1 MIRFCLKTKKEVI
14 TVLRKKRWVRYA
26 LVFCLCSIMATGTIT
41 AKAEEADTSGARIMP
56 QEYIDAIEDTDPL
69 RDFVPPN
76 IDFMCE
82 PLVTRSTTISVP
94 VTEPCDQEWR
104 ATYPDNWMWQANRAI
119 RDAAAPLKD
128 FGIQYYSVSQ
138 KYWDSSST
146 TSSALV
152 QEAKDEWGLRDGASL
167 MIAFTGKTYG
177 GVMGQV
183 SDIGDPYIIVFDYGY
198 DENKMTV
205 LHESGHPY
213 GLRHCTRGTNCVMS
227 EAAPIETF
235 NSMCPSHKSQWE
247 GAKNTY

>member
-152 QEAKDEWGLRDGASL
+152 QEAKDEGTAIDA
-167 MIAFTGKTYG
+167 TYG
-177 GVMGQV
+177 RKTRAVLIMDSGH
-183 SDIGDPYIIVFDYGY
+183 IVLSSIQPETVAGRLEKD
-198 DENKMTV
+198 DENISV
-205 LHESGHPY
+205 DD
-213 GLRHCTRGTNCVMS
+213 N
-227 EAAPIETF
+227 
-235 NSMCPSHKSQWE
+235 
-247 GAKNTY
+247 